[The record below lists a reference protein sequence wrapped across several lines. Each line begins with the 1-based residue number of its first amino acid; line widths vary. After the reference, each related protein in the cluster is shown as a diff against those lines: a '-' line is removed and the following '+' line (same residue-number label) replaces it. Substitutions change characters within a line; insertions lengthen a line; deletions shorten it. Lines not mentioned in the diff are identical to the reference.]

1 MNDREIRI
9 LEAFSQFPFLTAEQV
24 IALQIYGPGSYQK
37 VRTLLKRFVDL
48 EYLLRDTPLSDKPV
62 GGVAYIYWL
71 ATRGRNV
78 LEKERDADFSAWR
91 FPSEM
96 REFVKSFHLRH
107 CLGVNDFL
115 ICAKHLPSLS
125 PAITIQTVLHD
136 FTLKREMQGAP
147 VIPDGLIKFASG
159 EAPCLWL
166 EYDRKTE
173 KEEAFKEKIKRIV
186 ALMEQGFDDWFE
198 TPLEQFTWA
207 VATPFGDQRARQLR
221 HWCEQELAAL
231 RQLHRAPVFLF
242 ATLPEHLDP
251 AVVFLSPLWEI
262 ACEDGKHSLVKE

>member
-1 MNDREIRI
+1 MNDRETQM

-24 IALQIYGPGSYQK
+24 IALDIYGTGSYQK
-37 VRTLLKRFVDL
+37 VRAILKRFVDL
-48 EYLLRDTPLSDKPV
+48 DYLLRDTPLSDKSA
-62 GGVAYIYWL
+62 GGVAYVYWL
-71 ATRGRNV
+71 ASKGRSF
-78 LEKERDADFSAWR
+78 LEKEVEADFSAWR

-96 REFVKSFHLRH
+96 REFVKSSHLRH

-115 ICAKHLPSLS
+115 ICAKHLPSLY

-136 FTLKREMQGAP
+136 LTLKREMPGAP
-147 VIPDGLIKFASG
+147 AIPDGLIKFASG

-186 ALMEQGFDDWFE
+186 TLMEQGFSEWFE
-198 TPLEQFTWA
+198 TPLEQFNWA

-221 HWCEQELAAL
+221 QWCEQELTVL
-231 RQLHRAPVFLF
+231 RQTHRAPVFLF
-242 ATLPEHLDP
+242 AALPQDLDP
-251 AVVFLSPLWEI
+251 TVVFLSPLWEI
-262 ACEDGKHSLVKE
+262 ACEGGRHSLIEV

>member
-1 MNDREIRI
+1 MNEREIQI
-9 LEAFSQFPFLTAEQV
+9 LEAFFQFPFLTAEQV
-24 IALQIYGPGSYQK
+24 LALHIYGPGSYQK
-37 VRTLLKRFVDL
+37 VRSILKRFVDMD
-48 EYLLRDTPLSDKPV
+48 YLLRDTPLSDKPA
-62 GGVAYIYWL
+62 GGVAYVYWL
-71 ATRGRNV
+71 ATKGRSM
-78 LEKERDADFSAWR
+78 LEREHDSDFSAWR

-96 REFVKSFHLRH
+96 REFVKSSHLRH

-115 ICAKHLPSLS
+115 ICAKHLSSLY
-125 PAITIQTVLHD
+125 PAITIQTMLHD
-136 FTLKREMQGAP
+136 LILKREMHDAP

-173 KEEAFKEKIKRIV
+173 KEGAFKDKIKRIV
-186 ALMEQGFDDWFE
+186 ALMAQGFDEWFE

-207 VATPFGDQRARQLR
+207 VATPFGEQRAGQLR

-231 RQLHRAPVFLF
+231 HQLHRAPVFLF
-242 ATLPEHLDP
+242 AALPERLDP

-262 ACEDGKHSLVKE
+262 ACEDGKHSLIEV